1 MLIRAADPADLVP
14 LHALRSYYVD
24 HSYATFDETPL
35 PLNATENWLSSFASV
50 GPYRLFVAEQ
60 DGQLIGFAG
69 SQRYR
74 VHPAFC
80 RTIETTVYVA
90 PGMVGRRVGTSLYRE
105 LFESIAT
112 EGLHR
117 AVVGIAL
124 PNDASVHLHK
134 KLGFLE
140 VGVFDEYA
148 SKNGEYISSLW
159 MQRSL

>member
-1 MLIRAADPADLVP
+1 
-14 LHALRSYYVD
+14 
-24 HSYATFDETPL
+24 
-35 PLNATENWLSSFASV
+35 
-50 GPYRLFVAEQ
+50 
-60 DGQLIGFAG
+60 
-69 SQRYR
+69 
-74 VHPAFC
+74 
-80 RTIETTVYVA
+80 
-90 PGMVGRRVGTSLYRE
+90 MVGRRVGTSLYRE

-124 PNDASVHLHK
+124 PNDASVRLHK